1 MKEETF
7 SEVRIEDLP
16 SDHFSDTDIKR
27 EWNTFLDK
35 IRKQDLVIY
44 SAVHGFVFN
53 KTSENSI
60 LVHYPSESAK
70 AEFDKIHG
78 EFFNHFK
85 RKVNNYQL
93 KVEFQ
98 MDVALKKEILTKR
111 KIFEKMLEINPLLK
125 DLDDLMKFD
134 FT

>member
-1 MKEETF
+1 VKT
-7 SEVRIEDLP
+7 EDLP
-16 SDHFSDTDIKR
+16 NNHFSDADLKS
-27 EWNTFLDK
+27 EWNVFLEK
-35 IRKQDLVIY
+35 VRKQDLVIY
-44 SAVHGFVFN
+44 SAVHGFLFE
-53 KTSENSI
+53 KKDENTI

-70 AEFDKIHG
+70 TEFDKIQR

-85 RKVNNYQL
+85 RKVNHYQL
-93 KVEFQ
+93 KIEYKI
-98 MDVALKKEILTKR
+98 DAALKKEILTKR